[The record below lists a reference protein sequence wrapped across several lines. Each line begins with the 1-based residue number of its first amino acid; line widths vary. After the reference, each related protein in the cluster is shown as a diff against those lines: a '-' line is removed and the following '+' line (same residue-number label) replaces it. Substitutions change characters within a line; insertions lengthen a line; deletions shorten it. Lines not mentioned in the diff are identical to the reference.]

1 MAAPAENSRLRRV
14 IMKEIMLGR
23 RNGKAARHVAL
34 IFGAQRVAD
43 ALSQSQNKD
52 APAGIGA

>member
-23 RNGKAARHVAL
+23 RNGKAARHIAL
-34 IFGAQRVAD
+34 IFSAQRVAVVFHM
-43 ALSQSQNKD
+43 AQNKD